1 MKEGGGILMLVITTA
16 YDFLS
21 LFTFVLGLSIAV
33 LALLRLG
40 THVSP
45 LSNTAEHLYIA
56 FLAITISLWSIFPI
70 ISSYMVIAPQWEW
83 LALLA
88 MVASVTWYSI
98 YVGNRVIPVCSKY
111 RRLLLIPVLL
121 LAIPFGG
128 LLLTNGIEPL
138 WYSIV
143 SLAVGLIWA
152 MDALLMAAAGYRL
165 KDNLYKVAALA
176 LIALVISYAGVFNQ
190 LSSYLPLIALASLIL
205 YVLMVSLAALNNAYL
220 KSMHYMNQKIDE
232 VRHELAAQNENIE
245 DVVISLARTIDAK
258 DKYTEG
264 HIERVSQYA
273 VFLGER
279 LGLSDRNLETLRIGA
294 LIHDL
299 GKVSID
305 LNILNKPGALTE
317 EEFALIRLHP
327 AMGQQICSPLKALQ
341 EVGDIIRHHHEK
353 LDGSGYPDGLKG
365 DQVSQNARIVA
376 IADIF
381 DALTTE
387 RSYRP
392 ALTVEKALDIM
403 KEEAAQGK
411 LDSYLLAEF
420 EAMLFDLGVIN

>member
-1 MKEGGGILMLVITTA
+1 
-16 YDFLS
+16 
-21 LFTFVLGLSIAV
+21 
-33 LALLRLG
+33 
-40 THVSP
+40 
-45 LSNTAEHLYIA
+45 
-56 FLAITISLWSIFPI
+56 
-70 ISSYMVIAPQWEW
+70 MVIAPQWEW